1 MKSQLRS
8 LARGAA
14 HAVDAGWCSALLA
27 LRGDPP
33 GLVSFLFHAVAGDEG
48 YHEIDPVVDPTQSLT
63 VEALRDF
70 VRHFKHHGYT
80 FVGPEEILAGLDPAG
95 RYVLMTF
102 DDGYFNN
109 LRVRALL
116 EEEKVP
122 ATFFI
127 STRYIE
133 TGKAFW
139 WDVVHRERSLMG
151 VDSHQILQE
160 QVTLKRRTHAEI
172 EDYLVDAFG
181 AAALDPVGDEDRP
194 MTVSELRSFAESPWV
209 RIGNHTMDHA
219 ILTNYEAGGVREQI
233 LGAQDMLAST
243 TGELPVMISYPNGNY
258 SDEVVR
264 VTKECGLQLGVTVDG
279 HRSGPDASS
288 DDAERY
294 RLGRFCFTRGS
305 AGVPTYLGFRAGWSP
320 RTALR
325 RIRQTS

>member
-8 LARGAA
+8 LARSAA

-27 LRGDPP
+27 VRGDPP
-33 GLVSFLFHAVAGDEG
+33 GLVSFLFHAVAEDGG
-48 YHEIDPVVDPTQSLT
+48 YDEIDPVVDPTQSLT
-63 VEALRDF
+63 VEALRGF
-70 VRHFKHHGYT
+70 VRHFKAHGYS
-80 FVGPEEILAGLDPAG
+80 FVGPEEILAGLDADG

-116 EEEKVP
+116 EEEEVP

-133 TGKAFW
+133 SGRAFW
-139 WDVVHRERSLMG
+139 WDVVHRERSRRG
-151 VDSHQILQE
+151 VATHDILQE
-160 QVTLKRRTHAEI
+160 QVALKRRTHAEI
-172 EDYLVDAFG
+172 EAYLVDAFG
-181 AAALDPVGDEDRP
+181 VAALDPVGDEDRP
-194 MTVSELRSFAESPWV
+194 MTVSELREFAASPWV

-219 ILTNYEAGGVREQI
+219 ILTNYPAEEVREQI
-233 LGAQDMLAST
+233 VGAQDMLAAT
-243 TGELPVMISYPNGNY
+243 TGARPLMISYPNGNY

-264 VTKECGLQLGVTVDG
+264 VTEECGLQLGVTVDG
-279 HRSGPDASS
+279 RRSGPDASS
-288 DDAERY
+288 DAVERY

-325 RIRQTS
+325 RLRQPS